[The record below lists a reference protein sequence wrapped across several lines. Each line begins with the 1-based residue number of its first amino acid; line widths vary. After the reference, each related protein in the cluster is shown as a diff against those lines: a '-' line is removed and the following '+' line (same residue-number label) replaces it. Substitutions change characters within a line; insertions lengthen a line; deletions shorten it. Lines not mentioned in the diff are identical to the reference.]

1 MKKRKRKRP
10 SSADAFRKQLLRWK
24 AEGRKLQKQYDKLR
38 KRGEVQHI
46 EIFELGFEPL
56 LVEVTP
62 LNIDHLTMQG
72 GTHGQND
79 SA

>member
-1 MKKRKRKRP
+1 MKKPKRKRS

-24 AEGRKLQKQYDKLR
+24 ADGRKLQKQYDKLH

-46 EIFELGFEPL
+46 EIFEIGFEPL

-62 LNIDHLTMQG
+62 LRIDNLQAMT
-72 GTHGQND
+72 GQND
-79 SA
+79 PA

>member
-1 MKKRKRKRP
+1 M
-10 SSADAFRKQLLRWK
+10 RWK
-24 AEGRKLQKQYDKLR
+24 ADGRKLQKQYDKLR

-62 LNIDHLTMQG
+62 INIDDLTAMQS

>member
-1 MKKRKRKRP
+1 M
-10 SSADAFRKQLLRWK
+10 RWK

-56 LVEVTP
+56 LVEVAT
-62 LNIDHLTMQG
+62 LRIDDLQG
-72 GTHGQND
+72 MPGQND
-79 SA
+79 PA